1 MLSWLVVLSV
11 LLSLCVCS
19 VSAVDDKSFIPYFPL
34 SDDFIRPADSNS
46 IVYDVHYNND
56 IVDRI
61 VFPADANVL
70 AGMNDSG
77 GMSFIWACPNFSE
90 EDVLFRYRLYVGSS
104 EFTFLDKIAPTK
116 IGDSYLGTFYTV
128 NSVVSYVT
136 NNQIF
141 SGDDFIVEQNGVS
154 VAFPNSQLQEE
165 KKTQGMISQL
175 IQDIKDWFSNLIE
188 SMGNF
193 FSNLADKI
201 KSFFTQLVEDIKG
214 LFVPSD
220 GFFNEYSDKFEVWA
234 REHFGFLFETI
245 EIIDTILTKLINFSP
260 SDSALITL
268 PKTSFSI
275 HGKEYV
281 LWNSI
286 TYNFNSLLNE
296 VPALNTLHSIY
307 FTVVYA
313 LFFYLLYRLGEK
325 SYNDIFGGR
334 D

>member
-19 VSAVDDKSFIPYFPL
+19 VSAAGSL
-34 SDDFIRPADSNS
+34 DDFFDTPPTSADFLPPAGSNS
-46 IVYDVHYNND
+46 IVVD
-56 IVDRI
+56 IMTSAGFPRRY
-61 VFPADANVL
+61 VFPESIESINISSD
-70 AGMNDSG
+70 
-77 GMSFIWACPNFSE
+77 
-90 EDVLFRYRLYVGSS
+90 GS
-104 EFTFLDKIAPTK
+104 TCLIQFL
-116 IGDSYLGTFYTV
+116 V
-128 NSVVSYVT
+128 NSSNDCVYEYYGADFSGITKHYASIPSTGWFEGTINVRYTITGLVT
-136 NNQIF
+136 NGSTIQF
-141 SGDDFIVEQNGVS
+141 SNS
-154 VAFPNSQLQEE
+154 VNDVTVIKPFPDAVIAEE

-175 IQDIKDWFSNLIE
+175 ISDIKDWFSNLIE

-193 FSNLADKI
+193 FNNLADKI

-220 GFFNEYSDKFEVWA
+220 GFFNEYSNKFEVWA

-245 EIIDTILTKLINFSP
+245 EIIDTTLTKLINFSP
-260 SDSALITL
+260 SDSASITL

-296 VPALNTLHSIY
+296 VSALNTLHSIY

>member
-1 MLSWLVVLSV
+1 MRYAKRIIAFLVLSAI
-11 LLSLCVCS
+11 LLCIPLFS
-19 VSAVDDKSFIPYFPL
+19 VSAIDDNSFIPYFPL

-116 IGDSYLGTFYTV
+116 IGDAYLGTFYTV

-165 KKTQGMISQL
+165 KKTQNMISQL
-175 IQDIKDWFSNLIE
+175 ISDIKDWFSNLID

-193 FSNLADKI
+193 FTELANKISGFFTELGDKI
-201 KSFFTQLVEDIKG
+201 GGFFT
-214 LFVPSD
+214 
-220 GFFNEYSDKFEVWA
+220 
-234 REHFGFLFETI
+234 T
-245 EIIDTILTKLINFSP
+245 
-260 SDSALITL
+260 
-268 PKTSFSI
+268 
-275 HGKEYV
+275 
-281 LWNSI
+281 LWNKIWWGNEEGESEYQPPDVGSKFDEVI
-286 TYNFNSLLNE
+286 TSLNDWLSQLKGFSDTVDSQGDE
-296 VPALNTLHSIY
+296 VAVYISTGSDFATKFLTYAPAPILIFLTFGIV
-307 FTVVYA
+307 FVVV
-313 LFFYLLYRLGEK
+313 RK
-325 SYNDIFGGR
+325 VVGR
-334 D
+334 